1 MHRMTKLSASVV
13 VGLALAASPAWVSA
27 ADEKKSTDEK
37 HSTTQAVKTN
47 VSDSWITSKAKI
59 ALFADSRVP
68 GSAVH
73 VETQKG
79 MVYLRGKVESDEAKK
94 AAEDVAR
101 GVEGVQGVK
110 NELQVVPA
118 SAKKMVEAK
127 DDEITKQVKERFKA
141 DPKLKSLDVRT
152 DNGVVT
158 LEGKLPNITDSAR
171 ASQMARE
178 VPGVRS
184 VRNDVTYENPRT
196 SMNSDT
202 SSDKTDKPSLKQRM
216 SDKMSDMKHDMSAS
230 NAAGQTHVR
239 AAQEKLKD
247 KGFDP
252 GPIDGVW
259 GPRTAAAVSDF
270 QRSENLKVTSRL
282 DAETLGKLDIGVGG
296 ATRPPQ
302 TR

>member
-13 VGLALAASPAWVSA
+13 VGLALAASPAWVNA

-37 HSTTQAVKTN
+37 TSTTQAVKGG
-47 VSDSWITSKAKI
+47 VSDSWITSKTKI

-68 GSAVH
+68 GASVH

-101 GVEGVQGVK
+101 GVDGVQGVK

-118 SAKKMVEAK
+118 SAKKTVEAK
-127 DDEITKQVKERFKA
+127 DEDITKQVKERFKA

-158 LEGKLPNITDSAR
+158 LQGKLPNINDSAR

-184 VRNDVTYENPRT
+184 VRNDTTYENPRT
-196 SMNSDT
+196 SM
-202 SSDKTDKPSLKQRM
+202 SSDKMSSDKPSLKERV
-216 SDKMSDMKHDMSAS
+216 SDKMADMKHDMTAS

-239 AAQEKLKD
+239 AAQEKLKE

-252 GPIDGVW
+252 GRIDGIW

-282 DAETLGKLDIGVGG
+282 DAETLGKLDVGVGG

-302 TR
+302 TK